1 MPSDTPDDASRFLS
15 VEEVASELGV
25 STKHVR
31 RLIAR
36 GEIVSHR
43 FGRAVRIARDDF
55 DRFVGCCR
63 V

>member
-15 VEEVASELGV
+15 VEKVASELGV

-36 GEIVSHR
+36 GEIVIHR
-43 FGRAVRIARDDF
+43 FGRVVRIARDDF